1 MWRKLRQIF
10 SFQIILAKLGLGRLE
25 GLRIQF
31 AGWLSVAVVICVAL
45 VLISNLVRVAA
56 NAQNSVEV
64 YSYEQRIL
72 AELQDERDELERQLQ
87 YYTSTEYQLVY
98 ARNARRLAAPGEV
111 LVDVIENQRALP
123 LAKQAQDLTR
133 RQDYSIFWATLL
145 P

>member
-1 MWRKLRQIF
+1 MWRKLRRIF
-10 SFQIILAKLGLGRLE
+10 SFQIILARLGLGRLE

-31 AGWLSVAVVICVAL
+31 AGWLSVAVVVCVAL
-45 VLISNLVRVAA
+45 VLISNLIRVAA

-72 AELQDERDELERQLQ
+72 AELQDHRDELARQLQ
-87 YYTSTEYQLVY
+87 FYTSTEYQLVY
-98 ARNARRLAAPGEV
+98 ARNARRLAAPGET
-111 LVDVIENQRALP
+111 LVDIVENQRAVP

-133 RQDYSIFWATLL
+133 RQDYSVFWATLL